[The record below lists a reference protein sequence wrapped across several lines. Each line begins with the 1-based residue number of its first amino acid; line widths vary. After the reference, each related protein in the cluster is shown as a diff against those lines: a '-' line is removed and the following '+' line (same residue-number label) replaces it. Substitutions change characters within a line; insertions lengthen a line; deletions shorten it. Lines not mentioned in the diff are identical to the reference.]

1 MSHVL
6 ENLFPVF
13 ALIVAGQV
21 MRRCTFT
28 TAEFLSVSDRL
39 VYFIFFPAMLF
50 WKVGGAPLDLAAD
63 AAFYAAG
70 VLAVLAVFILST
82 AYIVLAGVARYQA
95 GSFSQGCYRFN
106 TFIGV
111 AVVMSAFGEEGVR
124 RFGLL
129 IGVLIPLINILAVA
143 TLTWFGERT
152 VTATAQLR
160 HTLRALATNPLILGC
175 AGGMVYA
182 RFVHWFP
189 PFLDNTLR
197 LASYVTLPLAL
208 ISIGGVLSPKGL
220 QAHLRLS
227 LTASIFKLV
236 VFPAVGFAA
245 MKAMGVSGPSFGVG
259 MVFFALP
266 TSTALYILSSQL
278 NSDTELASAAIA
290 VSTLLSVFSLSAAL
304 LI

>member
-1 MSHVL
+1 MIHVL

-13 ALIVAGQV
+13 ALIGAGYAL
-21 MRRCTFT
+21 RRCTVT

-50 WKVGGAPLDLAAD
+50 WKIGGAPLDLAAD

-70 VLAVLAVFILST
+70 VLAVLVVFLLST
-82 AYIVLAGVARYQA
+82 AFILLAGVARYQA
-95 GSFSQGCYRFN
+95 GSFSQSCYRFN

-111 AVVMSAFGEEGVR
+111 AVVMTAFGEEGVR

-129 IGVLIPLINILAVA
+129 IGVLIPLINVLAVA
-143 TLTWFGERT
+143 TLAWFGERT
-152 VTATAQLR
+152 VSATAQLR
-160 HTLRALATNPLILGC
+160 RTLRALVTNPLILGC
-175 AGGMVYA
+175 AAGMVYA

-208 ISIGGVLSPKGL
+208 ISIGGVLSPRGL
-220 QAHLRLS
+220 WAHLRLS
-227 LTASIFKLV
+227 LTASVFKLA
-236 VFPAVGFAA
+236 VFPAIGYAV
-245 MKAMGVSGPSFGVG
+245 MKAMGVAGPSFGVG

-278 NSDTELASAAIA
+278 NSDTELASAAIV

-304 LI
+304 LM